1 MSLVCVRTHL
11 RTGKTG
17 HWSTVHLTV
26 TTTTDHRTQDALLLD
41 EHAQNLLFRQARTAN
56 AFTDET
62 VTDEQIAAIFELVK
76 WAPTAMNGQP
86 LRVIVVRSAEAKE
99 RLLPHLSEGNR
110 AKTAAAPATALLAAD
125 IDFHEELPRT
135 FPHFPG
141 ARDMF
146 AGDEEARARTAEL
159 NTGLQVGYAIIG
171 IRAAGLA
178 AGPMT
183 GFDAD
188 AITREFFPDGRHRV
202 LAAMNMGRP
211 AENAWRDRLP
221 RLPFDEVVTAL

>member
-1 MSLVCVRTHL
+1 MTATAEHQTR
-11 RTGKTG
+11 
-17 HWSTVHLTV
+17 
-26 TTTTDHRTQDALLLD
+26 DALLLD
-41 EHAQNLLFRQARTAN
+41 EHAQDLLFRQARTAN
-56 AFTDET
+56 AFTDEP

-76 WAPTAMNGQP
+76 WAPTSMNTQP
-86 LRVIVVRSAEAKE
+86 LRVVVVRSAEAKE
-99 RLLPHLSEGNR
+99 RLLPHMAEGNR

-146 AGDEEARARTAEL
+146 AGDDESRARTAEL

-188 AITREFFPDGRHRV
+188 AIAREFFPDGRHRV
-202 LAAMNMGRP
+202 LVAINMGKP

-221 RLPFDEVVTAL
+221 RLAFDEVVTAL